1 MMMLPKNEKV
11 HRDGTKSIKI
21 WVYGEPNIGKTTF
34 ANQFPNAL
42 MINTDG
48 NIKYV
53 DSPAVDLIG
62 DGKSD
67 PWENF
72 VNYCDEFLKGGHGF
86 DTIVI
91 DLVEDVYQYA
101 RAYYCKK
108 LKVEHEGDLGF
119 AKGYDIVRNGF
130 LYPLRK
136 LANSEYNVV
145 FISHEMA
152 NVVKDRVGRETTT
165 FAPNITEKVAKKIS
179 GMVEITG
186 RISVKSK
193 ENEDGTV
200 EDKRIIYL
208 NSTKD
213 QFCGNKI
220 PTIKDDFIE
229 LGYENLVKAI
239 KGGE

>member
-1 MMMLPKNEKV
+1 MALPENKKV
-11 HRDGTKSIKI
+11 LRDSTQSVKMWI
-21 WVYGEPNIGKTTF
+21 YGEPNIGKTTF
-34 ANQFPNAL
+34 ANQFPDAL

-53 DSPAVDLIG
+53 DSPALDLIG
-62 DGKSD
+62 DGKTD

-72 VNYCDEFLKGGHGF
+72 VNYVDEFLKGEHSF
-86 DTIVI
+86 KTLVL
-91 DLVEDVYQYA
+91 DLTEDVYQYA

-108 LKVEHEGDLGF
+108 LKVDHEGDLGF

-136 LANSEYNVV
+136 LANSDYNIV

-152 NVVKDRVGRETTT
+152 TTVKDRVGRETTIYS
-165 FAPNITEKVAKKIS
+165 PNITEKVAKKIA

-186 RISVKSK
+186 RISIHSS
-193 ENEDGTV
+193 ENDAGVV
-200 EDKRIIYL
+200 EDKRILYL
-208 NSTKD
+208 NSTND

-220 PTIKDDFIE
+220 PTIKVDYIE
-229 LGYENLVKAI
+229 LGYDNLIKAI
-239 KGGE
+239 KGGK